1 MNRNNQ
7 SVVSEREENLKALR
21 AAYADGNLALYLG
34 AGVSVANGLPPWDQL
49 VLAMYFAAISPQPMG
64 GWRPFP
70 NYLFAIAEWNL
81 KRGQEPLEITAR
93 KIQECYSDKREFLTN
108 LRRTLYAGYATNG
121 TFQPLQKQALRSA
134 NPTLDAVAKLC
145 EGTHFGKKGVRAVTT
160 YNYDEL
166 LEAALG
172 SLEIQPIWK
181 STKLEPR
188 KLPIYHVHGYV
199 PMKEGKGS
207 APQEI
212 IFTEEQ
218 YHLVAQ
224 DSYSWS
230 NLVQIQ
236 CLSGSTGLMIGLSL
250 SDPNMR
256 RLLDA
261 ITSLP
266 YHPDNYALIPKPKRP
281 QPRNEDLDLIQKNA
295 VRYKERFERSG
306 VKGGVKQEWR
316 EKITGILSQVEQ
328 LDLNLQ
334 TAVLNQMGIKPIW
347 YDDHAEIPGII
358 ANIVARPRRRQAST
372 KTS

>member
-7 SVVSEREENLKALR
+7 SGIFAREENLKALH

-70 NYLFAIAEWNL
+70 NYLFAIAEWHL
-81 KRGQEPLEITAR
+81 KRGHEPLEITAR
-93 KIQECYSDKREFLTN
+93 KIQECYSDKQRFLEN
-108 LRRTLYAGYATNG
+108 LRQTLYAGYATNG
-121 TFQPLQKQALRSA
+121 AFQPLQRQALRRA

-145 EGTHFGKKGVRAVTT
+145 ETTQFGKKGVRAVIS

-172 SLEIQPIWK
+172 SSEIQPIWN
-181 STKLEPR
+181 SAKLEPL

-199 PMKEGKGS
+199 PMKRGKGS
-207 APQEI
+207 TPQEI

-266 YHPDNYALIPKPKRP
+266 YHPENYALITKPQRP
-281 QPRNEDLDLIQKNA
+281 QPSDEDLDLIQENA
-295 VRYKERFERSG
+295 VQYKERFERSG

-316 EKITGILSQVEQ
+316 QKITGILSQVER
-328 LDLNLQ
+328 LDLELQ
-334 TAVLNQMGIKPIW
+334 TKVLNQMGIKPIW

-358 ANIVARPRRRQAST
+358 AKIARSPSRRQPSRN
-372 KTS
+372 